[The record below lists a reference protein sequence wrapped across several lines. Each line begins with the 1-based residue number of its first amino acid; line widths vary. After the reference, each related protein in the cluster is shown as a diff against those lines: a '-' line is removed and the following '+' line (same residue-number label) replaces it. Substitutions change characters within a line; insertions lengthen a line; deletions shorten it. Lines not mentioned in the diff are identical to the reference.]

1 MAWAPACTW
10 NYLRARGEYGDGHGA
25 CVYCRELPPR
35 TRRIHAPAGVN
46 NLVDGTTSAHAE
58 NTPKWLP
65 VRALAG
71 NYLRA
76 RGEYPTA
83 ARRHACMCEL
93 PPRTRRI
100 REHTATGERQ
110 MGTTSAHAENTH
122 HRPRRPRRP
131 GNYLRARGEYDAKGF
146 DGLDKAELPPRTRR
160 IHWRFNACSCWHGTT
175 SAHAENTSAHFCPAP
190 STGNYLRA
198 RGEYENAAQSRRL

>member
-1 MAWAPACTW
+1 MPAGASVESPGTTSAHAENTKIMAWAPACTW

-58 NTPKWLP
+58 NTGTHRHGRTPN
-65 VRALAG
+65 G

-76 RGEYPTA
+76 RGEYRTKSDISGVWG
-83 ARRHACMCEL
+83 EL

-100 REHTATGERQ
+100 QVVLISQVA
-110 MGTTSAHAENTH
+110 
-122 HRPRRPRRP
+122 
-131 GNYLRARGEYDAKGF
+131 
-146 DGLDKAELPPRTRR
+146 
-160 IHWRFNACSCWHGTT
+160 
-175 SAHAENTSAHFCPAP
+175 
-190 STGNYLRA
+190 
-198 RGEYENAAQSRRL
+198 